1 MIIGVHFVK
10 EVDKSG
16 ILRIESTIFQMQKIV
31 QPGKGKC
38 ERRGTA
44 DKKLEWKDCGVMQL
58 EHFSSISLRET
69 KVGPIFLSLLLLPPS
84 TP

>member
-38 ERRGTA
+38 
-44 DKKLEWKDCGVMQL
+44 
-58 EHFSSISLRET
+58 
-69 KVGPIFLSLLLLPPS
+69 
-84 TP
+84 